1 METVF
6 FVAYF
11 KKALWVISKFKFFFE
26 FLITSLHPL
35 CGKEDI
41 KGFYKRH
48 LTPKHIA
55 GKEREAY
62 EKWILKNLPFDSVKE
77 KTPPVLAP
85 N

>member
-1 METVF
+1 MG
-6 FVAYF
+6 YF
-11 KKALWVISKFKFFFE
+11 KILIFFE
-26 FLITSLHPL
+26 FLITSLYPL
-35 CGKEDI
+35 CGNEDI